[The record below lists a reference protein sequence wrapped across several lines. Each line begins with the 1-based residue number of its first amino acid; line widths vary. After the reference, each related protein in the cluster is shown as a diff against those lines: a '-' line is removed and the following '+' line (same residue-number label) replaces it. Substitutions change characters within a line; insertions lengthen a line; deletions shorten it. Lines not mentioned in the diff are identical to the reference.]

1 MKSVRSWIAIPV
13 LGLTF
18 GSAFHR
24 PARRVESSAASFPD
38 SFPDSFKEATFPVL
52 LGLATLGV
60 STGHDQDFILKIGVE
75 AGVLF
80 LDRQNGYAVIFVPI
94 QTPSDA
100 QAIGL
105 NHAEHVAYNRELD
118 RLNLVR
124 QQIENEM
131 TGDETEDATVAPAI
145 WAQYED
151 ELSPEAFSAA
161 KKVAFAAIA

>member
-1 MKSVRSWIAIPV
+1 MKQVRSWIAIPV

-24 PARRVESSAASFPD
+24 SVRRVEDFSD
-38 SFPDSFKEATFPVL
+38 NLEEATFPVL

-60 STGHDQDFILKIGVE
+60 STGHGREFVLRVDGD

-80 LDRQNGYAVIFVPI
+80 LDRQNGYAVVFVPI
-94 QTPSDA
+94 QTPSEA

-131 TGDETEDATVAPAI
+131 TGDETADATVAPAI

-161 KKVAFAAIA
+161 KKVALAAIA